1 MPLQLVRDA
10 AVEPLSIRDAK
21 QHLRVDIPDDDVLI
35 GALISAARRFAEN
48 LTQRALICQA
58 WRLVIDSF
66 PGPTLIGVPWG
77 KTFTLPKHA
86 IMLEKS
92 AARNVTAIRYLDM
105 QGNRQTLP
113 PADYTVDYTSE
124 PCRITPVFG
133 QIWPIPLPQI
143 GAVEVNFTAGYAV
156 PVTFSGNTMTVPADW
171 QPYSVGDV
179 VRFSLTDAT
188 QGVLPAPLA
197 VDTDYTIQSVVAPG
211 VYTLSSVWGG
221 SAITFAGAGSGTP
234 LLGGVPEGITSWMK
248 LRVGTLYQHR
258 EEYFTSEK
266 SGKVLPL
273 PFVDRLLDPYR
284 VVF

>member
-10 AVEPLSIRDAK
+10 AVEPLSIGDAK
-21 QHLRVDIPDDDVLI
+21 LHLRVDIPDDDVLI
-35 GALISAARRFAEN
+35 GALIAAARRFAEN

-77 KTFTLPKHA
+77 KTFTLPQHA
-86 IMLEKS
+86 IVLEKS
-92 AARNVTAIRYLDM
+92 AARSVTAIRYLDM
-105 QGNRQTLP
+105 QGGWQTLP
-113 PADYTVDYTSE
+113 SAAYTVDYTSE

-143 GAVEVNFTAGYAV
+143 GAVEVTFTAGYAV

-179 VRFSLTDAT
+179 VQLSNV
-188 QGVLPAPLA
+188 GGMLPAALSP
-197 VDTDYTIQSVVAPG
+197 TTNYFIESVVSAG
-211 VYTLSSVWGG
+211 VYTIAATPGG
-221 SAITFAGAGSGTP
+221 PAITLLDAGSGTS
-234 LLGGVPEGITSWMK
+234 LVGVVPEGITSWMK

>member
-1 MPLQLVRDA
+1 MPLQLVMDA
-10 AVEPLSIRDAK
+10 AVEPLSISDAK
-21 QHLRVDIPDDDVLI
+21 LHLRVDIPDDDVLI
-35 GALISAARRFAEN
+35 GAIIAAARRFAEN
-48 LTQRALICQA
+48 LTQRALISQA
-58 WRLVIDSF
+58 WKLVIDSF

-86 IMLEKS
+86 IVLEKS
-92 AARNVTAIRYLDM
+92 AVRSVSAIRYLDM
-105 QGNRQTLP
+105 QGNWQIQP
-113 PADYTVDYTSE
+113 PETYTVDTTSE

-143 GAVEVNFTAGYAV
+143 GAVEVTFTAGYAV
-156 PVTFSGNTMTVPADW
+156 PVTFSGDTMTVAPSW
-171 QPYSVGDV
+171 QPYLVGDAV
-179 VRFSLTDAT
+179 QLSNVGGL
-188 QGVLPAPLA
+188 LPAALSPN
-197 VDTDYTIQSVVAPG
+197 TNYFIQSVTASG
-211 VYTLSSVWGG
+211 VYTLAATPGG
-221 SAITFAGAGSGTP
+221 PAITLIDAGSGTS
-234 LLGGVPEGITSWMK
+234 LVGVVPEGITAWMK

>member
-10 AVEPLSIRDAK
+10 AVEPLSISDAK
-21 QHLRVDIPDDDVLI
+21 LHLRVDIPDDDVLI
-35 GALISAARRFAEN
+35 GALIAAARRFAEN
-48 LTQRALICQA
+48 LTQRALISQA
-58 WRLVIDSF
+58 WKLVIDSF

-86 IMLEKS
+86 IVLEKS
-92 AARNVTAIRYLDM
+92 RVQQVTAINYLDM
-105 QGNRQTLP
+105 SGNPQVM
-113 PADYTVDYTSE
+113 PAASYVVDYSSE

-143 GAVEVNFTAGYAV
+143 GAVEVTFTTGYAV
-156 PVTFSGNTMTVPADW
+156 PVIFSGNTMMVPTDW
-171 QPYSVGDV
+171 QPYSAGDTVQLSNVGG
-179 VRFSLTDAT
+179 L
-188 QGVLPAPLA
+188 LPATLLPN
-197 VDTDYTIQSVVAPG
+197 TNYFIQSVEASG
-211 VYTLSSVWGG
+211 VYTLAATPGG
-221 SAITFAGAGSGTP
+221 PAITLIDAGSGTS
-234 LLGGVPEGITSWMK
+234 LVGVVPEGITAWMK